1 MKKEKTAQL
10 VFAALGGVGE
20 IGMNMALYGFGP
32 ANDRRWLIVDCGV
45 TFAGPHLPGIDLIMP
60 DTRFIEAHADRIAG
74 LVLTHAHE
82 DHYGALLDLWPAL
95 DCPVFATR
103 FAKAMVDAKARGNG
117 FSSSVPIKVVKPG
130 ERFVAGPFELELV
143 PMAHSIPQSCG
154 VLISTEAGHAL
165 HTGDWKID
173 ADPVGGWA
181 TDETRLRR
189 IGKHCRPLALIADS
203 TNATRDGASPSES
216 EVAANLTKLIKDAPH
231 RVAVTIFA
239 SNVGRMIS
247 IARAAQAA
255 GRQVVAS
262 GRAVHRISEIAREQ
276 GMLDGIDE
284 FFDQDAFS
292 SLPRNKVLLLCTG
305 SQGEAR
311 AAMARIA
318 RKTHPVIELSPGD
331 QVIFSSRAIP
341 GNEREINDIH
351 NALVDSGVK
360 VITDRDELV
369 HVSGHPRRHEM
380 RQLYDWTRPDV
391 LVPVHGE
398 AVHLKAHCDLG
409 AELKIAEILPAR
421 NGDLV
426 SLFPSQGVARAEIP
440 AGRSYLDGYILCDP
454 ADSGVSE
461 RRKLSLGG
469 HVTVS
474 LCVNAKGRMEGGLK
488 ISVIGLPRIE
498 DDEDFDPHATIR
510 TAVAGV
516 IKGLNRRTRGD
527 AERLAEAI
535 RRAVRGELY
544 AIWGNKPMVTI
555 FVHEA
560 RTGT

>member
-1 MKKEKTAQL
+1 MNATKSAQM

-60 DTRFIEAHADRIAG
+60 DIRFIQAHAERIAG
-74 LVLTHAHE
+74 LVITHAHE

-95 DCPVFATR
+95 ECPVFATP

-117 FSSSVPIKVVKPG
+117 FARSVPIEVVQPG
-130 ERFVAGPFELELV
+130 QRFSAGPFELELV
-143 PMAHSIPQSCG
+143 SMAHSIPQSCG
-154 VLISTEAGHAL
+154 VLISTEAGHVL

-173 ADPVGGWA
+173 PDPVGGWA
-181 TDETRLRR
+181 TDEARLRE
-189 IGKHCRPLALIADS
+189 IGKQCRPLALVGDS
-203 TNATRDGASPSES
+203 TNATRDGVSPSET
-216 EVAANLTKLIKDAPH
+216 EVAETLESLIRSAPH

-247 IARAAQAA
+247 IARAAKAA

-284 FFDQDAFS
+284 FLDHDAFTH
-292 SLPRNKVLLLCTG
+292 LPRKKTVLLCTG
-305 SQGEAR
+305 SQGEQR
-311 AAMARIA
+311 ASMARIA
-318 RKTHPVIELSPGD
+318 RKNHPAIELSPGD
-331 QVIFSSRAIP
+331 RVIFSSRAIP

-351 NALVDSGVK
+351 NALVDQGVE
-360 VITDRDELV
+360 VITDRDGLV
-369 HVSGHPRRHEM
+369 HVSGHPRRNEM
-380 RQLYDWTRPDV
+380 RQLYKWTRPDV

-398 AVHLKAHCDLG
+398 AVHLKAHAALA
-409 AELKIAEILPAR
+409 AEAKIDEILPAR

-426 SLFPSQGVARAEIP
+426 SLFPAQKVQRDEIP
-440 AGRSYLDGYILCDP
+440 AGRSYLDGYMLCEP
-454 ADSGVSE
+454 SESGVNE
-461 RRKLSLGG
+461 RRKLSVGG

-474 LCVNAKGRMEGGLK
+474 LCLNKSGRMEGGLK
-488 ISVIGLPRIE
+488 TSIIGMPRID
-498 DDEDFDPHATIR
+498 DDEEYDPQGAIGM
-510 TAVAGV
+510 AVEGV
-516 IKGLNRRTRGD
+516 LKGVSRRKRLD
-527 AERLAEAI
+527 ADRLAEAM

-544 AIWGNKPMVTI
+544 AIWGTKPLVTV
-555 FVHEA
+555 FVHELGA
-560 RTGT
+560 